1 MRTWEVHQYYPL
13 PWRLGEIVEVSGG
26 KITSILAA
34 NGEKV
39 AIWLDPGVAQ
49 VIVEAVNR
57 PAAETAKEA
66 ARAAIGKEAAR

>member
-1 MRTWEVHQYYPL
+1 MRTWEVHQCYPL
-13 PWRLGEIVEVSGG
+13 PWRLGEIEECSGG
-26 KITSILAA
+26 QLTDIFAA

-57 PAAETAKEA
+57 PAAEPPKEA
-66 ARAAIGKEAAR
+66 AQ